1 MTVIWW
7 VAANVA
13 LYLQLA
19 QPVVPLPPGLMI
31 KPEYSERRAIHVLIT
46 DNIKVCQPSLGGS
59 CVGQAHNGIC
69 KLSRE
74 REGERE
80 REREDYKLLYE

>member
-69 KLSRE
+69 KLSIS
-74 REGERE
+74 
-80 REREDYKLLYE
+80 KVILMQLKYENANVSM